1 MKTVCLQRPNVTV
14 VAHHVIKI
22 IQGNAAQTYALGC
35 TKEERLA
42 ITVHGDQDVLVI
54 GTAC

>member
-22 IQGNAAQTYALGC
+22 TQGNAAQTYAIGC